1 MKDIYQI
8 ITEDLEENIRLGR
21 YKGREKLPS
30 IRALSQTYHCSQS
43 TVVKAYEIVKSK
55 HLVYS
60 VPQSGYYIVENLP
73 RIEKMNT
80 SVIDFSTGNPIIGD
94 MQIPD
99 LKHCLDRAVD
109 SSNQYSIH
117 RHLHG
122 TDSLRSMIPKY
133 LTDFQVFTRAKNIY
147 INLGVQQALSIL
159 TQITFPNQKNVILIE
174 QPTYGFCIRFLEHW
188 GADVRGI
195 RRSKQGVDLDE
206 LETLFKTEK
215 IKFFYTVPRN
225 HNPLGTAY
233 GTRQRKAI
241 AALADKYDVYIVE
254 DDYCSDISLDHK
266 YDPIYA
272 YGDHFHH
279 IYLKSFS
286 KIIPWFRIGIVVLPT
301 HLIPIFERHAMY
313 SYYHS
318 YFSASLV
325 SQATLEIY
333 IRNKL
338 LEKYVTAI
346 KKELA
351 QRLECLASNLK
362 KMEEYDVQYSGGE
375 SGFYAYLK
383 LPHYINEGRFIADLQ
398 KHHVLVTPGNLYF
411 LQNSY
416 GEKGVR
422 LSISRTNTHEIQH
435 GFEIIYKR
443 LAQYVR
449 S

>member
-1 MKDIYQI
+1 MKEIYQT
-8 ITEDLEENIRLGR
+8 ITEDMGKNIALGH
-21 YKGREKLPS
+21 YNGRKKLPS
-30 IRALSQTYHCSQS
+30 IRALSEIYHCSQS
-43 TVVKAYEIVKSK
+43 TVVKAYDTLKIK

-60 VPQSGYYIVENLP
+60 VPQSGYYAVENLS
-73 RIEKMNT
+73 RSKKLEA
-80 SVIDFSTGNPIIGD
+80 SVIDFSTGNPIIGE
-94 MQIPD
+94 MHISD

-109 SSNQYSIH
+109 ISKHYTIQ

-122 TDSLRSMIPKY
+122 TESLRNMMPKY
-133 LTDFQVFTRAKNIY
+133 LADFQVFTGAKNIY

-159 TQITFPNQKNVILIE
+159 AQMPFPNHKNVILLE
-174 QPTYGFCIRFLEHW
+174 QPTYGFFIRSLEHW

-195 RRSKQGVDLDE
+195 RRSKDGIDLDQ
-206 LETLFKTEK
+206 LENLFKTEK

-225 HNPLGTAY
+225 HNPLGTSY
-233 GTRQRKAI
+233 KLMQRKEI
-241 AALADKYDVYIVE
+241 AALAVKYDVYIVE
-254 DDYCSDISLDHK
+254 DDYCSDISLEHK
-266 YDPIYA
+266 FDPIYA

-286 KIIPWFRIGIVVLPT
+286 KIIPWFRIGLVVLPT
-301 HLIPIFERHAMY
+301 QLIPVFEQHAIY

-351 QRLECLASNLK
+351 QRLECLVTGFK
-362 KMEEYDVQYSGGE
+362 RMEEYGIQCSGGE

-383 LPHYINEGRFIADLQ
+383 LPDYINENRLIADLKKQ
-398 KHHVLVTPGNLYF
+398 HVYVASGQLYY
-411 LQNSY
+411 LKNSY
-416 GEKGVR
+416 QEKGVR
-422 LSISRTNTHEIQH
+422 LSVSRTSATEIQN
-435 GFEIIYKR
+435 GLAIIYAR
-443 LAQYVR
+443 LNDYIK
-449 S
+449 